1 MKIVY
6 NSNSYG
12 LRLTADEMQMLASK
26 LNLTLTQHD
35 KDSTQTWFAGVD
47 WQEFRA
53 NPLLVSMVEANAFNN
68 KNLCVAEVDDGTEW
82 HIDTDW
88 YSYEQIVDK
97 KAKAVDELYTLLDGV
112 SDAIYYADSVLY
124 REDVTAELNKAMHH
138 LRQAVKAYQPK
149 Q

>member
-35 KDSTQTWFAGVD
+35 KDSTQAWFAGVD
-47 WQEFRA
+47 WQEFRT
-53 NPLLVSMVEANAFNN
+53 NPLLVSMAEAGEFSN

-88 YSYEQIVDK
+88 HSYEQVVDQ

-112 SDAIYYADSVLY
+112 SDAIYYADSVFY
-124 REDVTAELNKAMHH
+124 SEDVTAELNKAMHH